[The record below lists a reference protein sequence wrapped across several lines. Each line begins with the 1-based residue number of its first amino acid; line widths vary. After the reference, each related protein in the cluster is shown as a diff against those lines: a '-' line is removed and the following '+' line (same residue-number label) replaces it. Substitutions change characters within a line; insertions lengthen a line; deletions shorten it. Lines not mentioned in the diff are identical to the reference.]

1 MKRIISIF
9 LVVCAAVAMLSLTSC
24 SKAAIDL
31 TGKKNVYSDLAD
43 IIISPDEYDGKT
55 IALNST
61 YTVIYN
67 FNENKV
73 TRHIIRVFDETGEK
87 RLGLDLKYSGD
98 YPAVGEKVTVIG
110 TVSKDRYIEVDRFER
125 AKKAAD
131 FELDTLDLSADELTK
146 LIKDHR
152 AEYFAG
158 ENYGKTIRIFGHLS
172 VVKEGYSYL
181 IGLDENGKFT
191 WDIELYDKQDRLKA
205 LAKEGTEV
213 NPVEIIGKLST
224 YEENNISYACIEV
237 ISVGV
242 VESVFK

>member
-1 MKRIISIF
+1 MKRIISLLLIA
-9 LVVCAAVAMLSLTSC
+9 CALIATFSLASC
-24 SKAAIDL
+24 SRAEIDL

-43 IIISPDEYDGKT
+43 IIISPDEYSGKT
-55 IALNST
+55 IAVNST

-73 TRHIIRVFDETGEK
+73 TRHILRVFDETGTK
-87 RLGLDLKYSGD
+87 RIGLELNYSGKF
-98 YPAVGEKVTVIG
+98 PAVGEKATAIG
-110 TVSKDRYIEVDRFER
+110 TITADRSIAIDRFED

-131 FELDTLDLSADELTK
+131 FELDTLDLSVAELTE
-146 LIKDHR
+146 LVKDHR
-152 AEYFAG
+152 AEYFDG

-181 IGLDENGKFT
+181 IGLDSSGKPI
-191 WDIELYDKQDRLKA
+191 WDIELHGKQDKLKA
-205 LAKEGTEV
+205 LKKEGSEV

-224 YEENNISYACIEV
+224 YEENNVTYACIEV